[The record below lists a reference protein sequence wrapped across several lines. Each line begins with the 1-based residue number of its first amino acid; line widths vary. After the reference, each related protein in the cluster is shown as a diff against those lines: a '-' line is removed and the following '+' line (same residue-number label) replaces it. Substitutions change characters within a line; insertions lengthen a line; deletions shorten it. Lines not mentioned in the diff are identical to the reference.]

1 MGIPRIY
8 FYSFASLKDMGYML
22 CPGCD
27 EQRID
32 VELFPW
38 KDIQEGMAYSFV
50 CEGCGKEI
58 SVEMK
63 SCKGDEGIFFI
74 TK

>member
-8 FYSFASLKDMGYML
+8 FYSFASLKDMGY
-22 CPGCD
+22 
-27 EQRID
+27 
-32 VELFPW
+32 
-38 KDIQEGMAYSFV
+38 SFV

-63 SCKGDEGIFFI
+63 SCNGSEYEK
-74 TK
+74 